1 MRPLTTG
8 LDRLLDTQSMPWIAT
23 GPGKAFRPLRFTAD
37 GWSELMRLEP
47 GSMVA
52 LHRHTGEVHAFNLSG
67 TREIAGN
74 GDRVGPGGYV
84 YEPAGNVD
92 EWGAV
97 GDEPCIVH
105 IKVTGA
111 IEYLGEDGQVI
122 ETVSAKTQHAVYLA
136 WCREHGV
143 RPAEQILG

>member
-1 MRPLTTG
+1 MRPLITG
-8 LDRLLDTQSMPWIAT
+8 LARPLDTESMPWIAT
-23 GPGKAFRPLRFTAD
+23 GSGKSFRPLRFTAD

-47 GSMVA
+47 GSRVA
-52 LHRHTGEVHAFNLSG
+52 LHRHTGEVHAFNLAG
-67 TREIAGN
+67 TREIFGTGERA
-74 GDRVGPGGYV
+74 GPGSYV

-111 IEYLGEDGQVI
+111 VNYLDEDGQVI
-122 ETVSAKTQHAVYLA
+122 ETVSAETQRAVYLA